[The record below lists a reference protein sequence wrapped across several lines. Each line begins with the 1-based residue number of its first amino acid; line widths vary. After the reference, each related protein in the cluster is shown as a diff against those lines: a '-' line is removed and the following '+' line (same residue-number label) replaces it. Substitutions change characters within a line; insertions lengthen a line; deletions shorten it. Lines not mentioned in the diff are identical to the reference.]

1 MNISALPS
9 APVRAPEVSLDK
21 LQDNPQLT
29 DTEKVTEVG
38 RQFEAVLLRQI
49 LTEATK
55 NIFGSGEKSESATN
69 SIYQDLITN
78 SLADNMSRSGGL
90 GLGRVLAK
98 QLQHECKTAPATLP
112 GAAKV

>member
-1 MNISALPS
+1 MNITALSPNN
-9 APVRAPEVSLDK
+9 VRPAELSLDK

-29 DTEKVTEVG
+29 DADKANEVG

-55 NIFGSGEKSESATN
+55 NLFGSGEKSESATN
-69 SIYQDLITN
+69 SIYQDLVTN

-98 QLQHECKTAPATLP
+98 QLQHECKTAPASMP